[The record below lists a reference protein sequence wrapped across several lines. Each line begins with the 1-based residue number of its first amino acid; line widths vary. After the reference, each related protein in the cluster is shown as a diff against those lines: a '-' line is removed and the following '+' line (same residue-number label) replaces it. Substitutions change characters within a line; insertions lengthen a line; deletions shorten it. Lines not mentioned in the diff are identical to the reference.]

1 VKVITIAALNLRRMF
16 RVRSNIFF
24 VIIMPMMLILLLGS
38 MFGSG
43 LKPRIGIVDDSNGD
57 LSAALLERINSSDEL
72 ILEYFDDEDAVIDA
86 VSEGKVSAG
95 LIIPYA
101 YESEIRIGNLVV
113 IKFIARPDT
122 GGTQLRA
129 SVNSAVAGQ
138 AEMIRSGLF
147 VASELG
153 ISQEEAGVIVR
164 DTAPRTATVQVN
176 SRTEGESLFGD
187 AIGQFDL
194 GSSAQL
200 LLFIFI
206 ASLTGSAS
214 LVETRRFGVSTRMLS
229 TPTSI
234 TTILMGEV
242 TGRFT
247 IALTQGLII
256 MFGSALLFGVTW
268 GNPIAAAAVMLSF
281 SLVGAGAGML
291 VGSVAKNDQQA
302 SSIGL
307 GLGLGMAAIGGS
319 MVPLE
324 IFPETMKTIAHVT
337 PHAWGNGAFA
347 ELLQRG
353 GSIQDVAREI
363 GVLLGYAA
371 VLLVTA
377 MVALRRTLTR

>member
-1 VKVITIAALNLRRMF
+1 
-16 RVRSNIFF
+16 
-24 VIIMPMMLILLLGS
+24 MLILLLGS